1 MSNDPHTPDPDA
13 PERRPRRPLTLTL
26 IVGAAAVGGL
36 LMASYAAAAAG
47 WFGGWRHGHSRGEC
61 GEHGFDAERAR
72 DHAGFAT
79 DWMLRHID
87 ASKEQEESIEGIVSS
102 LIGEVGGLVE
112 PHREGREDFL
122 AWLAD
127 QEIDRS
133 RLEDL
138 RQRQIAMADSA
149 SRLLADAIA
158 DIAEVLTPEQ
168 RAELLEDVQN
178 HHGHRR
184 HWR

>member
-1 MSNDPHTPDPDA
+1 MSYDPNYLDDPDPDA
-13 PERRPRRPLTLTL
+13 PDRRPRRSLILTF

-36 LMASYAAAAAG
+36 LTASYAAAAAG
-47 WFGGWRHGHSRGEC
+47 WFGGWRHGHSRGE
-61 GEHGFDAERAR
+61 HGFDAERAR
-72 DHAGFAT
+72 DHAAFAT

-102 LIGEVGGLVE
+102 LIGEVGGLVA
-112 PHREGREDFL
+112 PHREGREELL
-122 AWLAD
+122 AWLAE
-127 QEIDRS
+127 QEIDRP

-138 RQRQIAMADSA
+138 RQRQIAMAESA

-168 RAELLEDVQN
+168 RAELLEDVR

-184 HWR
+184 HWH